1 VLGRSGSG
9 IPLGRRGVS
18 KGRDEDAVMRSYK
31 VKTRK
36 RNEVQE
42 EASPAV
48 VVCGVIG
55 HRHGCRSSRGGL
67 QEGGPLD
74 CWRQEQD
81 ASAAQRLS
89 DSAWG
94 VGDWRLG
101 FWESERRPSVRGPS
115 GEPAAAAAR
124 VGAWRLG
131 FWESELG
138 LAVCS
143 LLVECLTGPQTT
155 AVQHTQAARRQK

>member
-1 VLGRSGSG
+1 
-9 IPLGRRGVS
+9 
-18 KGRDEDAVMRSYK
+18 MQSYK

-42 EASPAV
+42 EASPTV

-55 HRHGCRSSRGGL
+55 HRHGCRSSRAGL

-74 CWRQEQD
+74 YWRQEQD

-94 VGDWRLG
+94 LTLG
-101 FWESERRPSVRGPS
+101 VLGER
-115 GEPAAAAAR
+115 AR
-124 VGAWRLG
+124 VCCMQFA
-131 FWESELG
+131 
-138 LAVCS
+138 
-143 LLVECLTGPQTT
+143 
-155 AVQHTQAARRQK
+155 